1 MLYYYTP
8 SWWEGGR
15 SDLYD
20 WTSDH
25 YNVLWNACYSTQQVN
40 TPVEKSVYDPSP
52 YGFRVPRGLKTF
64 EIFSTLPNMGYY
76 SLGRDRDSR
85 YGYYVTVSNHSSTKY
100 YWTTRAENNA
110 KASEWYG
117 YIVSSGGYNDQEH
130 CSSLLPVRP
139 YKDAESGKPLQTN

>member
-25 YNVLWNACYSTQQVN
+25 YNVLWNARYSTQQVN

-52 YGFRVPRGLKTF
+52 YGFRAPRGKKTF
-64 EIFSTLPNMGYY
+64 DIFTTLPNMGYY
-76 SLGRDRDSR
+76 SLD
-85 YGYYVTVSNHSSTKY
+85 YYSVSPHSTTKY
-100 YWTTRAENNA
+100 YWTSRANN
-110 KASEWYG
+110 SDEVSSWYG
-117 YIVSSGGYNDQEH
+117 YSVSETNNFNTQTY
-130 CSSLLPVRP
+130 CSSLLPMRP
-139 YKDAESGKPLQTN
+139 YKDTDSGSALQTGN